1 MLSTGNDIVSL
12 NAINVTRTKQPNFY
26 SKILTPTET
35 ALHQEPYFATIPF
48 EFFVWL
54 LWSIKESVFKYLQ
67 RINPEIIFTPVKF
80 EVTQLQIPA
89 SFKIQAFNIKELTG
103 IGFDNIETIK
113 SIIPFG
119 DYVLYS
125 NSLIYN
131 EFISTVVN
139 GAEDFS
145 HTHWGVK
152 QIDSSEVAIQSAE
165 VRAFLIANLKDNSNI
180 SIGKNLPGIPIIL
193 KDNIRLPIPVSLSH
207 HQEFV
212 AYSFQL
218 PV

>member
-12 NAINVTRTKQPNFY
+12 NTINVTRTKQPNFY

-35 ALHQEPYFATIPF
+35 ALHQEPRFATIPF
-48 EFFVWL
+48 EVFVWL
-54 LWSIKESVFKYLQ
+54 LWSIKESAFKFLQ

-80 EVTQLQIPA
+80 EVTQLEIPA

-103 IGFDNIETIK
+103 IGFHNIETIK

-125 NSLIYN
+125 RSLIYN

-139 GAEDFS
+139 DAEDFS
-145 HTHWGVK
+145 HIHWGIK
-152 QIDSSEVAIQSAE
+152 QIDSSEIAIQSAE
-165 VRAFLIANLKDNSNI
+165 VRALLIDNLTDKNI
-180 SIGKNLPGIPIIL
+180 SIGKTPLGIPVL
-193 KDNIRLPIPVSLSH
+193 FKDNIAPPIPVSLSH
-207 HQEFV
+207 HEYYI

>member
-35 ALHQEPYFATIPF
+35 ALHHEPCFATISF
-48 EFFVWL
+48 EVFVWL
-54 LWSIKESVFKYLQ
+54 LWSIKESAFKFTQ
-67 RINPEIIFTPVKF
+67 RIYPEIIFTPVKF

-89 SFKIQAFNIKELTG
+89 SFKIQAFNIEKLTG

-113 SIIPFG
+113 SNISFG
-119 DYVLYS
+119 DYILYS
-125 NSLIYN
+125 NSLIYQ

-145 HTHWGVK
+145 HTHWGIK
-152 QIDSSEVAIQSAE
+152 QINSGEIAVQSAE
-165 VRAFLIANLKDNSNI
+165 VRAFLIDNLKDNINI
-180 SIGKNLPGIPIIL
+180 RISKNPLGIPIIL
-193 KDNIRLPIPVSLSH
+193 KDNIKQPIPVSLSH
-207 HQEFV
+207 HEKFV
-212 AYSFQL
+212 AYSIL
-218 PV
+218 AK

>member
-48 EFFVWL
+48 EVFVWL
-54 LWSIKESVFKYLQ
+54 LWSIKESAFKFLQ
-67 RINPEIIFTPVKF
+67 RIDPEIIFTPVKF
-80 EVTQLQIPA
+80 EVTQLEIPA
-89 SFKIQAFNIKELTG
+89 SFKIQAFNIEKLTG
-103 IGFDNIETIK
+103 ISFDNIETIK
-113 SIIPFG
+113 SNISFG
-119 DYVLYS
+119 NYILYS
-125 NSLIYN
+125 NSLIYQ

-145 HTHWGVK
+145 CTYWGVK
-152 QIDSSEVAIQSAE
+152 QIESSKVVIQSTE
-165 VRAFLIANLKDNSNI
+165 VRAFLINNLTDNQFTIGKNIRGIPVLLKDNMELS
-180 SIGKNLPGIPIIL
+180 
-193 KDNIRLPIPVSLSH
+193 IPVSLSH
-207 HQEFV
+207 HEYYI

>member
-48 EFFVWL
+48 EVFVWL
-54 LWSIKESVFKYLQ
+54 LWSIKESAFKFLQ
-67 RINPEIIFTPVKF
+67 RVDPEIIFTPVKF
-80 EVTQLQIPA
+80 EVTQLEIPA
-89 SFKIQAFNIKELTG
+89 SFKIQAFNIEELTG

-125 NSLIYN
+125 RSLIYN

-145 HTHWGVK
+145 CTHWGIK
-152 QIDSSEVAIQSAE
+152 QIESSEVVIQSAE

-180 SIGKNLPGIPIIL
+180 SMGKNRFGIPIIL

-207 HQEFV
+207 HEKFV
-212 AYSFQL
+212 AYSIL
-218 PV
+218 TK